1 MADDKDGKKD
11 DKAKKKN
18 PKSELSESQKNEIK

>member
-1 MADDKDGKKD
+1 MEEKKEVKKD
-11 DKAKKKN
+11 EKKKKN